1 MITNENVEGA
11 TPLDPDEL
19 AGLKFKHITTRGQ
32 LDELEQANIVTGLL
46 WLKKNIA
53 REDVLTI
60 NFAMDLH
67 KVLFKDVWTWSGKF
81 RLTEKNIGID
91 PLQISVTLRH
101 LLDDLSAW
109 VEFNTYPPF
118 EAVLR
123 FHHQLV
129 KIHPFPNGNG
139 RFSRIYADIIAEK
152 YFAIPPVQWGGRN
165 LDKMTQIRHDYICA
179 LRSAD
184 GGDLT
189 LLFRLYKPRD
199 I

>member
-1 MITNENVEGA
+1 MITNEYVEGA

-19 AGLKFKHITTRGQ
+19 AGLKYKHITTRGQ

-46 WLKKNIA
+46 WLKKSIA
-53 REDVLTI
+53 RDDVLTS

-67 KVLFKDVWTWSGKF
+67 KALFKDVWTWAGTF

-91 PLQISVTLRH
+91 PYGISVALRN

-109 VEFNTYPPF
+109 IEYKSYPPV

-129 KIHPFPNGNG
+129 KIHLFPNGNG
-139 RFSRIYADIIAEK
+139 RFSRIYADIVAEK
-152 YFAIPPVQWGGRN
+152 YFSIPPINWGGRE
-165 LDKMTQIRHDYICA
+165 LDKITQIRKDYINA
-179 LRSAD
+179 LRAAD
-184 GGDLT
+184 GGDLSII
-189 LLFRLYKPRD
+189 FELYGCD
-199 I
+199 

>member
-1 MITNENVEGA
+1 MITNEYVEGA

-19 AGLKFKHITTRGQ
+19 AGLKYKHITTREQ

-46 WLKKNIA
+46 WLKKNIT
-53 REDVLTI
+53 RDDVLTN

-67 KVLFKDVWTWSGKF
+67 KALFKDVWTWAGTF

-91 PLQISVTLRH
+91 PFGISVALRN

-109 VEFNTYPPF
+109 IEYKSYPPV

-139 RFSRIYADIIAEK
+139 RFSRIYADTVAEK
-152 YFAIPPVQWGGRN
+152 YFAASPIKWGGRN
-165 LDKMTQIRHDYICA
+165 LDKITQTRTDYINA
-179 LRSAD
+179 LKTAD
-184 GGDLT
+184 AGDISV
-189 LLFRLYKPRD
+189 LLKLYD
-199 I
+199 E

>member
-46 WLKKNIA
+46 WLKKNSA
-53 REDVLTI
+53 RDDVLTI

-67 KVLFKDVWTWSGKF
+67 KILFKDVWRWAGTF

-91 PLQISVTLRH
+91 PRQVSVALRN
-101 LLDDLSAW
+101 LLDDLEAW
-109 VEFNTYPPF
+109 IEFSTYSPL
-118 EAVLR
+118 ESILR

-152 YFAIPPVQWGGRN
+152 YFNIKPVQWGGRD
-165 LDKMTQIRHDYICA
+165 LDKMTQTRSDYINS
-179 LRSAD
+179 LRAAD
-184 GGDLT
+184 GGDLS
-189 LLFRLYKPRD
+189 LLLKLYNHNH
-199 I
+199 

>member
-1 MITNENVEGA
+1 MNEDIDGA

-19 AGLKFKHITTRGQ
+19 AGLKFKHVSTRSQ
-32 LDELEQANIVTGLL
+32 LDELEQANIVKGLL
-46 WLKKNIA
+46 WLKKNTA
-53 REDVLTI
+53 RDDVLTTH
-60 NFAMDLH
+60 FAMDLH
-67 KVLFKDVWTWSGKF
+67 KALFKDVWTWAGTY

-91 PLQISVTLRH
+91 PFTISVALKN

-109 VEFNTYPPF
+109 IEFTTYPAT

-152 YFAIPPVQWGGRN
+152 YFGIPTINWGGGN
-165 LDKMTQIRHDYICA
+165 LDHMTKTRTDYINA
-179 LRSAD
+179 LRAAD
-184 GGDLT
+184 AGDLSA
-189 LLFRLYKPRD
+189 LFKLYGND
-199 I
+199 

>member
-32 LDELEQANIVTGLL
+32 LDELEQANIVKGLL
-46 WLKKNIA
+46 WLKKSIA
-53 REDVLTI
+53 RDDVLTI

-67 KVLFKDVWTWSGKF
+67 KALFKNVWGWAGTF

-91 PLQISVTLRH
+91 PLQVSVALRN
-101 LLDDLSAW
+101 LLDDLAAW
-109 VEFNTYPPF
+109 VKFNTYPPF

-152 YFAIPPVQWGGRN
+152 YFSIAPIQWGGRN
-165 LDKMTQIRHDYICA
+165 LDKITQTRKDYINS
-179 LRSAD
+179 LRAAD
-184 GGDLT
+184 GGDLS
-189 LLFRLYKPRD
+189 LLLKLYAHNQ
-199 I
+199 

>member
-46 WLKKNIA
+46 WLKKNSA
-53 REDVLTI
+53 RDDVLTI

-67 KVLFKDVWTWSGKF
+67 KILFKDVWRWAGTF

-91 PLQISVTLRH
+91 PRQVSVALRN
-101 LLDDLSAW
+101 LLDDLEAW
-109 VEFNTYPPF
+109 IEFSTYPPL
-118 EAVLR
+118 ESILI

-152 YFAIPPVQWGGRN
+152 YFNIKPVQWGGRD
-165 LDKMTQIRHDYICA
+165 LDKMTQTRSDYINS
-179 LRSAD
+179 LRAAD
-184 GGDLT
+184 GGDLS
-189 LLFRLYKPRD
+189 LLLQLYD
-199 I
+199 HNH

>member
-1 MITNENVEGA
+1 MITNENIEGA

-19 AGLKFKHITTRGQ
+19 AGLKFKHITIRSQ
-32 LDELEQANIVTGLL
+32 LDELEQANIVSGLL

-67 KVLFKDVWTWSGKF
+67 KALFKDVWTWAGTF

-91 PLQISVTLRH
+91 PIQISVALRN

-109 VEFNTYPPF
+109 IEFNTYPPF
-118 EAVLR
+118 EAALR

-139 RFSRIYADIIAEK
+139 RFSRIYADIITEK
-152 YFAIPPVQWGGRN
+152 YFSIKPIQWGGRN
-165 LDKMTQIRHDYICA
+165 LDNMTEMRKNYINS
-179 LRSAD
+179 LRAAD
-184 GGDLT
+184 VGDLS
-189 LLFRLYKPRD
+189 LLFKLYD
-199 I
+199 NE

>member
-1 MITNENVEGA
+1 MITNEDIYGA

-19 AGLKFKHITTRGQ
+19 AGLKFKHISTRGQ
-32 LDELEQANIVTGLL
+32 LDELEQASIVKGLL
-46 WLKKNIA
+46 WLKKNSL
-53 REDVLTI
+53 RDDVLTI
-60 NFAMDLH
+60 YFAMDLH
-67 KVLFKDVWTWSGKF
+67 KALFKDVWTWAGTY

-91 PLQISVTLRH
+91 PFTISVALKN

-109 VEFNTYPPF
+109 LEFTPYPAT

-152 YFAIPPVQWGGRN
+152 YFGIPTINWGGKN
-165 LDKMTQIRHDYICA
+165 LDQMTKTRTDYINA
-179 LRSAD
+179 LRAAD
-184 GGDLT
+184 AGDLS
-189 LLFRLYKPRD
+189 LLFELYAND
-199 I
+199 

>member
-46 WLKKNIA
+46 WLKKNSA
-53 REDVLTI
+53 RDDVLTI

-67 KVLFKDVWTWSGKF
+67 KALFKDVWGWAGTF

-91 PLQISVTLRH
+91 PLQVSVALRN

-109 VEFNTYPPF
+109 IEFNTYPPF

-139 RFSRIYADIIAEK
+139 RFSRIYADIITEK
-152 YFAIPPVQWGGRN
+152 YFTIPPIQWGGQN
-165 LDKMTQIRHDYICA
+165 LDKMTQT
-179 LRSAD
+179 RSSVNNCTNRA
-184 GGDLT
+184 
-189 LLFRLYKPRD
+189 FRFNHP
-199 I
+199 

>member
-32 LDELEQANIVTGLL
+32 LDELEQANIVSGLL
-46 WLKKNIA
+46 WVKKSTK
-53 REDVLTI
+53 RDDVLSI
-60 NFAMDLH
+60 QFAIDLH
-67 KVLFKDVWTWSGKF
+67 KALFKDVWAWAGTF

-91 PLQISVTLRH
+91 PLKVQVELRK
-101 LLDDLSAW
+101 LLDDLLAW
-109 VEFNTYPPF
+109 IEFDTYPPE

-152 YFAIPPVQWGGRN
+152 YFNIAPIKWGGRN
-165 LDKMTQIRHDYICA
+165 LDIATQTRTSYIQA
-179 LRSAD
+179 LRAAD

-189 LLFRLYKPRD
+189 LLLELYTTTAK
-199 I
+199 

>member
-1 MITNENVEGA
+1 MITNEDIDGA

-19 AGLKFKHITTRGQ
+19 AGLKFKHISTRGQ
-32 LDELEQANIVTGLL
+32 LDELEQASIVKGLL
-46 WLKKNIA
+46 WLKKNSL
-53 REDVLTI
+53 RDDVLTI
-60 NFAMDLH
+60 YFAMDLH
-67 KVLFKDVWTWSGKF
+67 KALFKDVWTWAGTY

-91 PLQISVTLRH
+91 PFTISVALKN

-109 VEFNTYPPF
+109 IEFTTYPAN

-152 YFAIPPVQWGGRN
+152 YFGIPTINWGGKN
-165 LDKMTQIRHDYICA
+165 LDHMTKTRTDYINA
-179 LRSAD
+179 LRAAD
-184 GGDLT
+184 AGDLS
-189 LLFRLYKPRD
+189 LLFELYAND
-199 I
+199 